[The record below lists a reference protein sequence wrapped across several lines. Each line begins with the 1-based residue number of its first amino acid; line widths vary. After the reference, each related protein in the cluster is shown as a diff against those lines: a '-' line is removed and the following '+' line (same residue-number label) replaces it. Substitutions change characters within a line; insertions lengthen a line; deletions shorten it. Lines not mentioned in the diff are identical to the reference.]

1 MEFVLLGIYFVILL
15 AIGFYSMHRTSS
27 LQDFFLG
34 GRNIGPWMS
43 AFAYGTT
50 YFSAV
55 IFIGYAGR
63 IGWDFG
69 LSAIWIAIGNAV
81 LGSYLAWRILARQ
94 TRYLTHRLDVSTM
107 PEFFE
112 IRYDSKALKVFS
124 AIIIFIF
131 LVPYSASVY
140 QGLSYLFEQIFDIPF
155 IYCMVGMAVV
165 TGIYLMMGG
174 YFAMALTDFI
184 QGVIMVVGIVLMV
197 IYVLIHPN
205 VGGLAKGIESL
216 HAIEPKLTSPV
227 GPGGFIS
234 LFSLVF
240 LTSLGSWG
248 LPQMIHKFYAIKDE
262 QSVKRATWISS
273 IFAILVAGGA
283 YFTGAFGRLFLD
295 NKMPIDIV
303 TGTPNA
309 DMIMPKLLQIALP
322 KSLMSIILI
331 LVLSASMSTLSSIV
345 LVSSSAISMDLI
357 KGVLAPNMKKRN
369 VVLIMRILCVV
380 FVILSFV
387 IAITNRAGILTL
399 MSFSWGTI
407 AGSFLAP
414 FLYGLYWEKVT
425 KAGAWAGFLSGFL
438 TSIVLAMVRGL
449 NAGDAPMI
457 GVIAMLVSLVMV
469 PVVSFITSK
478 FSKEH
483 IEAIYGEVD
492 KSELEFNREIQP
504 LQR

>member
-1 MEFVLLGIYFVILL
+1 
-15 AIGFYSMHRTSS
+15 
-27 LQDFFLG
+27 
-34 GRNIGPWMS
+34 
-43 AFAYGTT
+43 
-50 YFSAV
+50 
-55 IFIGYAGR
+55 
-63 IGWDFG
+63 
-69 LSAIWIAIGNAV
+69 
-81 LGSYLAWRILARQ
+81 
-94 TRYLTHRLDVSTM
+94 
-107 PEFFE
+107 
-112 IRYDSKALKVFS
+112 
-124 AIIIFIF
+124 
-131 LVPYSASVY
+131 
-140 QGLSYLFEQIFDIPF
+140 
-155 IYCMVGMAVV
+155 
-165 TGIYLMMGG
+165 
-174 YFAMALTDFI
+174 
-184 QGVIMVVGIVLMV
+184 
-197 IYVLIHPN
+197 
-205 VGGLAKGIESL
+205 
-216 HAIEPKLTSPV
+216 
-227 GPGGFIS
+227 
-234 LFSLVF
+234 
-240 LTSLGSWG
+240 
-248 LPQMIHKFYAIKDE
+248 MIHKFYAIKDE

-414 FLYGLYWEKVT
+414 FLYGLYWKKVT

-438 TSIVLAMVRGL
+438 TSIVCHG
-449 NAGDAPMI
+449 
-457 GVIAMLVSLVMV
+457 
-469 PVVSFITSK
+469 
-478 FSKEH
+478 
-483 IEAIYGEVD
+483 
-492 KSELEFNREIQP
+492 
-504 LQR
+504 